1 MSHNLLT
8 INDAKPAVTGV
19 VSVALSDLLDV
30 SATVP
35 RADQFLAFDGSKWAP
50 SFLLYQTIFVGEG
63 AAQDYS
69 TSTATS
75 TAAGAI
81 VEFYQPSPLNGI
93 SGATVTSTDG
103 WVSSVTLTTGRYIV
117 EAVVALSFSS
127 SVGSAV
133 YQIFKDGVGVGS
145 RGSVGFDALRVGARA
160 RAVVNVT
167 TESVIT
173 VRLESAGSINGVA
186 SQGTRQAQRGSFEVR
201 RV

>member
-19 VSVALSDLLDV
+19 VSVGLGDLLDV
-30 SATVP
+30 SATSPTTGQILV
-35 RADQFLAFDGSKWAP
+35 FDGTEWQP
-50 SFLLYQTIFVGEG
+50 SQRPYQTIFVGSG
-63 AAQDYS
+63 ATQDYS

-75 TAAGAI
+75 TASGAI
-81 VEFYQPSPLNGI
+81 VEFYQVSPLNGI
-93 SGATVTSTDG
+93 SGATLTATAG
-103 WVSSVTLTTGRYIV
+103 WVNSITLTQGKYIV

-133 YQIFKDGVGVGS
+133 YQIFQDGAGIGS

-160 RAVVNVT
+160 RAVIDVA

-173 VRLESAGSINGVA
+173 VRLESAASINGVA
-186 SQGTRQAQRGSFEVR
+186 SQGTRHAQRGSLEVR